1 MRAAAT
7 WFGCMRA
14 REGELM
20 YLLSVLK
27 FGKCVCCGERT
38 ADTSILDGALAP
50 WGGCVLTGMG
60 ISDVK

>member
-1 MRAAAT
+1 
-7 WFGCMRA
+7 
-14 REGELM
+14 M